1 MPNTILIQQLSP
13 AEITRIAEI
22 DRAEQITLHYG
33 LKDGVLQAETVDW
46 QCPAWTPEG
55 DGPHSVAENINTWR
69 PVVEGGGILL
79 GAFDDDRLAGLAILR
94 PNLTDSM
101 AQLAFLHVS
110 RAYRRQGVG
119 EKLVAE
125 VVRLAKAA
133 GAQQLYVS
141 ATATGSAV
149 GFYTA
154 QGFTLTPHPHPELLA
169 LEPEDIHMIKP
180 LT

>member
-1 MPNTILIQQLSP
+1 MPNTILIQQLP
-13 AEITRIAEI
+13 PTDITRIGEI
-22 DRAEQITLHYG
+22 DRAEQITLHYV

-46 QCPAWTPEG
+46 QCPAWAPEG
-55 DGPHSVAENINTWR
+55 DGPHSVTENINTWR

-79 GAFDDDRLAGLAILR
+79 GAFDDAQLAGLAILR
-94 PNLTDSM
+94 PNLTATM

-110 RAYRRQGVG
+110 RAYRGQGVG

-141 ATATGSAV
+141 ATPTGSAV

-180 LT
+180 LV